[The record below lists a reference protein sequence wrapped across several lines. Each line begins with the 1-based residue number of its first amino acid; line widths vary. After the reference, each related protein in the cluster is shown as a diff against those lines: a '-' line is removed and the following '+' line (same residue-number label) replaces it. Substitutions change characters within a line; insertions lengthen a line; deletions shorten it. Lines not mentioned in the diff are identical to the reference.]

1 MARLWAERLNPE
13 RHVDYMLTTH
23 IGGSPPDPAR
33 DRLIDRW
40 VYFVVVCGFTFEFHS
55 LEQIERALSYFEHKT
70 HPTSALP
77 GVTLEHYWQRWFE
90 RLPLW
95 LFEEPKRLR
104 VISALRRAERHFG
117 RTTVA

>member
-1 MARLWAERLNPE
+1 MARMWAERLDPR
-13 RHVDYMLTTH
+13 RHVDQMRTIH
-23 IGGSPPDPAR
+23 IGGIPPEPPR

-55 LEQIERALSYFEHKT
+55 LEQVERALSHFEQKI
-70 HPTSALP
+70 HPTSLRP
-77 GVTLEHYWQRWFE
+77 GVTLEHYWQSWSE

-104 VISALRRAERHFG
+104 IVSALRRAERHFRG
-117 RTTVA
+117 MAGN